1 MLLSVSFLIIS
12 KILTAYALS
21 VGASLAFMSPHLDKI
36 REVLNNVD
44 ELTLVTEWSL

>member
-12 KILTAYALS
+12 KILAAYALS
-21 VGASLAFMSPHLDKI
+21 VGASLASMSPHLDKI